1 MNNLLSHEF
10 SISPILCDLSPFLL
24 GMALGHR
31 GLPGPHAARPVGS
44 VSRSGSD
51 PAAIPLHAS
60 GAGSALDRAGRKGEA
75 MVCSVLGLQY
85 WQWWLG
91 RQIEV
96 VGLNAQSRSSPRAWD
111 EAVGVHGHSY
121 REPVN
126 IRPFRAALTLQQ
138 DSPDLH
144 KYSCPTQRGDL
155 LPRGRSCACCWHCRV
170 YRHSYS
176 ILIHPWSGSSVCA
189 AFTAS
194 CTIPKSLLLVL
205 ILQSSSRQNTA

>member
-1 MNNLLSHEF
+1 MQHVLWDRF
-10 SISPILCDLSPFLL
+10 
-24 GMALGHR
+24 
-31 GLPGPHAARPVGS
+31 PG
-44 VSRSGSD
+44 
-51 PAAIPLHAS
+51 PAAI
-60 GAGSALDRAGRKGEA
+60 
-75 MVCSVLGLQY
+75 LQ
-85 WQWWLG
+85 
-91 RQIEV
+91 
-96 VGLNAQSRSSPRAWD
+96 QSRSTLRGQGLRWTEQGGKVRPWCAQFWGCSVGSGGWEGRLRWLGSMHRAEAVSEPGRD
-111 EAVGVHGHSY
+111 VAVGVHGHSY

-176 ILIHPWSGSSVCA
+176 ILIRPWSGSSVCA